1 MEYPLLLEGSLA
13 LFDADVGPA
22 EVEKIRNKDLYL
34 ILPDPDS
41 LALERRIIAYIISLD
56 NEDIF
61 FIKFDQERDAFL
73 LEFKAANIK
82 SLALVDVVD
91 PKKTSIDRCKAWAET
106 NKAKFKQYVTY
117 YCERSGLGDDF
128 RSKFVERVNQV
139 NQQHGLPT
147 IT

>member
-1 MEYPLLLEGSLA
+1 M
-13 LFDADVGPA
+13 
-22 EVEKIRNKDLYL
+22 
-34 ILPDPDS
+34 PDPDS